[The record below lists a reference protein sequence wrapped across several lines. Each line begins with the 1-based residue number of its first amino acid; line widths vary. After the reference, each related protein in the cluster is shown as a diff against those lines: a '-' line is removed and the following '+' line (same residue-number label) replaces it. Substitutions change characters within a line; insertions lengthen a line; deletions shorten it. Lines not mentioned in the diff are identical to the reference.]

1 MADGF
6 IPVNTALT
14 KELHDE
20 SGKVIYPV
28 TTADRVAVG
37 VDGTTVADKIN
48 GMVVIDKESSLGE
61 AGVTNVYVDGL
72 VDSTDSTK
80 HYLVDKTA
88 EGRVDED
95 AIWTASKI
103 LEMINTIA
111 GVITDNDGNQYRLG
125 FNSDN
130 EFGLILVNEA

>member
-20 SGKVIYPV
+20 SGNVIYPV

-37 VDGTTVADKIN
+37 SDGTTVEDKIN
-48 GMVVIDKESSLGE
+48 GMVVIDKEGSLGD
-61 AGVTNVYVDGL
+61 ASVTDVYVDGL

-80 HYLVDKTA
+80 HYLVDNTA
-88 EGRVDED
+88 EGSTDND

-125 FNSDN
+125 FNDNN
-130 EFGLILVNEA
+130 EFGLILVKEA